1 MSKQEFILE
10 AKEYTDSCE
19 INGNWEIAAIVL
31 DSIKDSSFSGGG
43 FKGALITYWEIG
55 ETFGGGKHSDYVYV
69 SESELIKLYNEFN
82 YGKRFIYY
90 SDSESLVFPY
100 LLGSYNVEATDGWTA
115 LWYDIMSYPTY
126 ISCGA
131 GKYSLVSEGHIRD
144 LYGSL
149 YHFLAYGV
157 LGSELE
163 YFNSK
168 GVLQQKIWSETEL
181 NWVKHKLFIENDLF
195 LSHKSKYSAFI
206 KYYFR
211 KTEEL
216 AVDKDYQLA
225 LAQNRLTH
233 ADCSKEIDSM
243 IDEEWGACL
252 DAFNSCASGVCRLV
266 GDIDTARLSLPLPT
280 DIRVLDFSDCSKY
293 LSKIEFEM
301 YDVTIGVPKTSIVLP
316 KGGKGV
322 ISIVLD
328 DDISREDLPRYGGNT
343 LAFIGDGWIRAE
355 SLYFNEAIVEGISKV
370 QIIGSYANSASYES
384 RLWDK
389 SPNPIQFYNVNGV
402 PNLDVWCDYTQIL
415 CGREIEEASDL
426 TCMIDLCNAD
436 TEVLHITGNAPNLD
450 ISVSECEK
458 LRDVEIETEG
468 TVRFNDIFCL
478 VDRNPSLERVT
489 VKAGRIIGK
498 ALSFEKEA
506 LKRGVTVTIEAESIQ
521 IDSKVSLSFNTCK
534 ADSCTL
540 SWSGEE

>member
-31 DSIKDSSFSGGG
+31 DHIEDSSFSGGG

-55 ETFGGGKHSDYVYV
+55 ETLGDGEHSDYVYV

-100 LLGSYNVEATDGWTA
+100 LLGSYNVEATDGWSA
-115 LWYDIMSYPTY
+115 LWYDVMSYPAY
-126 ISCGA
+126 ISCGV

-144 LYGSL
+144 LYDSL
-149 YHFLAYGV
+149 YHFLAYGA

-181 NWVKHKLFIENDLF
+181 NWVKRKLFTENDLF

-211 KTEEL
+211 KTAKL
-216 AVDKDYQLA
+216 AVDKEYQLA
-225 LAQNRLTH
+225 LARNRLTH
-233 ADCSKEIDSM
+233 ADCSKEIDSV

-266 GDIDTARLSLPLPT
+266 GDIDTARLLPPLPT

-293 LSKIEFEM
+293 LSKIAFEM
-301 YDVTIGVPKTSIVLP
+301 CGVDTGLPKTSIVLP
-316 KGGKGV
+316 RGGR
-322 ISIVLD
+322 SVLSVVVD
-328 DDISREDLPRYGGNT
+328 WDIAITEVGFPRYGGNT

-355 SLYFNEAIVEGISKV
+355 SLFFNEAIIEGISKI
-370 QIIGSYANSASYES
+370 QIIGCEENSA
-384 RLWDK
+384 
-389 SPNPIQFYNVNGV
+389 NIQFYNVSGV
-402 PNLDVWCDYTQIL
+402 PNFDIWCDYTQIL
-415 CGREIEEASDL
+415 CGREVAEASDL
-426 TCMIDLCNAD
+426 TCKIDLYKTD
-436 TEVLHITGNAPNLD
+436 TEVLHVTGNAPNLD
-450 ISVSECEK
+450 IDVNLCEK
-458 LRDVEIETEG
+458 LREVEIETEG
-468 TVRFNDIFCL
+468 TVLFGDIIAL
-478 VDRNPSLERVT
+478 VNRNPSLERVS
-489 VKAGRIIGK
+489 VKAGRVVGK

-506 LKRGVTVTIEAESIQ
+506 LNRGVTVTVEAESIQ
-521 IDSKVSLSFNTCK
+521 IASKVYLSFNTGK
-534 ADSCTL
+534 AESCTL
-540 SWSGEE
+540 SWGGKK